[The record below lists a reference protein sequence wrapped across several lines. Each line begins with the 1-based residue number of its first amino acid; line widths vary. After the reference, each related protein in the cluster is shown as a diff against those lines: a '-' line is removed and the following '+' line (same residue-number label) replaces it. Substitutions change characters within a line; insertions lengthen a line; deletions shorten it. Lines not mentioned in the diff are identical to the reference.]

1 MSTWAINF
9 TGRRRNIKGRT
20 IYIKKQPTEVE
31 DPRFGKRQVLTL
43 ARYENPNG
51 TIEPILRKIRYE

>member
-9 TGRRRNIKGRT
+9 TGRRRKIKGRT

-31 DPRFGKRQVLTL
+31 DPKFGKRQVLTL
-43 ARYENPNG
+43 ARYG
-51 TIEPILRKIRYE
+51 TIEPILLKIRYE